1 MLTGIWTALPIF
13 LRNVRSK
20 ATQRTGQRFKRA
32 DVLPAGIAWG
42 QNVSFVQTLVWVFD
56 FRSRRVA
63 ADGRR
68 TASDGREAAF
78 GGRSADRQRCRKRS
92 I

>member
-1 MLTGIWTALPIF
+1 MFG
-13 LRNVRSK
+13 V
-20 ATQRTGQRFKRA
+20 
-32 DVLPAGIAWG
+32 VIAWG

-68 TASDGREAAF
+68 TVSDGSEAAF
-78 GGRSADRQRCRKRS
+78 GGCSADRQRRPEKKHLIEAALFGHLDQMLRTTERR
-92 I
+92 